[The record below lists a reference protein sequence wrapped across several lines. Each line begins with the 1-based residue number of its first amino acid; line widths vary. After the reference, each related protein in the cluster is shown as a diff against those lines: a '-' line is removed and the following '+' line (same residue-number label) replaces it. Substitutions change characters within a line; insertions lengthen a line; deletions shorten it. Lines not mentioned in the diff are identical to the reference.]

1 MSISAWLRAMIFG
14 AFSLLLT
21 ACDGGWEVAFREPF
35 PAQAADIAAF
45 PARHQG
51 VYTAA
56 DPGNSLC
63 IGRTA
68 VWRQELQTTTDSRHY
83 FDSLGYKLR
92 ADSTYLDHHTLHY
105 LHRVGTDSVRDS
117 WLWTDTIFSIS
128 GERPGHLRR
137 FQGRYYLN
145 GTEDAQ
151 TDTTEKWQVQRL
163 EIVGHHLRW
172 QQLGTDTLRLGAL
185 APGTVRYHRRNGISY
200 FRLAPASPVEARRI
214 GRYEGLWEPARE
226 YDRRH

>member
-1 MSISAWLRAMIFG
+1 MA
-14 AFSLLLT
+14 
-21 ACDGGWEVAFREPF
+21 E
-35 PAQAADIAAF
+35 F
-45 PARHQG
+45 PARHRG

-56 DPGNSLC
+56 DPDNSLC

-68 VWRQELQTTTDSRHY
+68 VWRQELQTTTSTRHY
-83 FDSLGYKLR
+83 FDSLNYRLR

-117 WLWTDTIFSIS
+117 WLWTDTIFSTL
-128 GERPGHLRR
+128 GPRAGHLRR

-145 GTEDAQ
+145 DTEDAQ
-151 TDTTEKWQVQRL
+151 SDTTEKWQVQRL
-163 EIVGHHLRW
+163 EIAGHHLRW

-185 APGTVRYHRRNGISY
+185 APGTVRYHRHNGISY
-200 FRLAPASPVEARRI
+200 FRLAPATAAEARRI

>member
-1 MSISAWLRAMIFG
+1 MNTSFWLRAALVG
-14 AFSLLLT
+14 TAGLLLT
-21 ACDGGWEVAFREPF
+21 ACDGGWEVAFRKPF
-35 PAQAADIAAF
+35 PRQAADMATF
-45 PARHQG
+45 PARHRG

-56 DPGNSLC
+56 SPGQSLC

-68 VWRQELQTTTDSRHY
+68 VWRQELQTEMTTRHY
-83 FDSLGYKLR
+83 LDSLGYRLR
-92 ADSTYLDHHTLHY
+92 ADSTYLDGPTPHY
-105 LHRVGTDSVRDS
+105 LHLVGRDSVRDS

-145 GTEDAQ
+145 TTEDAQ
-151 TDTTEKWQVQRL
+151 TDSTEKWQVQRL
-163 EIVGHHLRW
+163 EITGRHLRW
-172 QQLGTDTLRLGAL
+172 QQLGTDTLRLSAL

-200 FRLAPASPVEARRI
+200 FRLAPASVAEARRI
-214 GRYEGLWEPARE
+214 GRYEGLWQPARE

>member
-1 MSISAWLRAMIFG
+1 MTFG
-14 AFSLLLT
+14 AVALLT
-21 ACDGGWEVAFREPF
+21 TACEGGWEVAFREPF
-35 PAQAADIAAF
+35 PQQAADIAEF
-45 PARHQG
+45 PARHRG

-56 DPGNSLC
+56 DPGVSLC

-68 VWRQELQTTTDSRHY
+68 VWRQELQTATGTRHY
-83 FDSLGYKLR
+83 FDSLGYRLR
-92 ADSTYLDHHTLHY
+92 ADSTYLDRHTLHY
-105 LHRVGTDSVRDS
+105 LHRVGPDSLRDS
-117 WLWTDTIFSIS
+117 WLWTDTIFSTV

-137 FQGRYYLN
+137 FQGRYYLSA
-145 GTEDAQ
+145 TEDAQ

-163 EIVGHHLRW
+163 EIAGLHLRW

-200 FRLAPASPVEARRI
+200 FQLAPASAAEARRI
-214 GRYEGLWEPARE
+214 GRYKGLWEPARE

>member
-1 MSISAWLRAMIFG
+1 MPVWVRAMLSG
-14 AFSLLLT
+14 STALLLT

-35 PAQAADIAAF
+35 PRQAADMATF

-56 DPGNSLC
+56 DAGISLC

-68 VWRQELQTTTDSRHY
+68 VWRQELQTNMQSRHY
-83 FDSLGYKLR
+83 FDSLGYHLR
-92 ADSTYLDHHTLHY
+92 TDSTYRDGHELHY
-105 LHRVGTDSVRDS
+105 LHRVGADSVRDS
-117 WLWTDTIFSIS
+117 WLWTDTIFSTT
-128 GERPGHLRR
+128 GERAGYLRR

-145 GTEDAQ
+145 FVEADQ

-163 EIVGHHLRW
+163 EISGRHLRW
-172 QQLGTDTLRLGAL
+172 QQLGTDTLRLNAL
-185 APGTVRYHRRNGISY
+185 MPGTVRYHRRNGISY
-200 FRLAPASPVEARRI
+200 FRLAPASMAEARRI
-214 GRYEGLWEPARE
+214 GRYEGLWATTEE